1 MGLALD
7 SITRWVEMEK
17 FFLDKYQEYYRVK
30 YKKDELN
37 FKKRK
42 RRSESKILKF
52 QKRYKFKKT
61 VVFD

>member
-1 MGLALD
+1 MAVAKPRAEIL
-7 SITRWVEMEK
+7 K
-17 FFLDKYQEYYRVK
+17 FKDK
-30 YKKDELN
+30 LN

-42 RRSESKILKF
+42 RRGESKILKF